1 MFKVNNN
8 DTRTTPGIVP
18 VSLLLTL
25 NIFHNFTY
33 CSSLSIV
40 YFEQVSVD
48 WDRTISAHL
57 EQFNSYV
64 NLKKYFCKFICDLYV
79 DDLSRVSILALA
91 QFNLLQWETNGI
103 KLKKQIQIN
112 KSLDNNDT
120 VPLTEN
126 LKENILA
133 LIK

>member
-8 DTRTTPGIVP
+8 DTRTTPGIVL

-40 YFEQVSVD
+40 YFEQASVD

-64 NLKKYFCKFICDLYV
+64 NLKKYFCKFIRDLYE
-79 DDLSRVSILALA
+79 I
-91 QFNLLQWETNGI
+91 F
-103 KLKKQIQIN
+103 K
-112 KSLDNNDT
+112 KSLRM
-120 VPLTEN
+120 L
-126 LKENILA
+126 
-133 LIK
+133 